1 MPLNVLQNLNN
12 KVEQSEQLK
21 RNGRKPES
29 SKSIRSLF
37 ERAGRTCCQVLP
49 FLFAGLLLSGCAMR
63 DYQLDPWTTV
73 MNQLVTKPLI
83 TKDKEETNE

>member
-49 FLFAGLLLSGCAMR
+49 FLFAGLLLSNCTMK
-63 DYQLDPWTTV
+63 DYNFNPYSTIV
-73 MNQLVTKPLI
+73 NQVIKTQYTKE
-83 TKDKEETNE
+83 KTNE

>member
-1 MPLNVLQNLNN
+1 MSLNDLQNLNN

-49 FLFAGLLLSGCAMR
+49 FLFAGLLLSNCTMK
-63 DYQLDPWTTV
+63 DYNFNPYSTIV
-73 MNQLVTKPLI
+73 NQVIKTQYTKE
-83 TKDKEETNE
+83 KTNE

>member
-1 MPLNVLQNLNN
+1 MSLNDLQNLNN

-37 ERAGRTCCQVLP
+37 ERAGKTCCQVLP
-49 FLFAGLLLSGCAMR
+49 FLFAGLLLSNCTMK
-63 DYQLDPWTTV
+63 DYNFNPYSTIV
-73 MNQLVTKPLI
+73 NQVIKTQYTKE
-83 TKDKEETNE
+83 KTNE

>member
-1 MPLNVLQNLNN
+1 MSLNDLQNLNN

-37 ERAGRTCCQVLP
+37 ERASKTCYQVLP
-49 FLFAGLLLSGCAMR
+49 FLFAGLLLSNCTMK
-63 DYQLDPWTTV
+63 DYNFNPYSTIV
-73 MNQLVTKPLI
+73 NQVIKTQYTKE
-83 TKDKEETNE
+83 KTNE

>member
-1 MPLNVLQNLNN
+1 MSLNDLQNLNN

-49 FLFAGLLLSGCAMR
+49 FLFAGLLLSNCTMK
-63 DYQLDPWTTV
+63 DYNFNPYSTIV
-73 MNQLVTKPLI
+73 NQVIKTQF
-83 TKDKEETNE
+83 TKEETNE